1 MNNYSF
7 NNLPAH
13 YNRTVYNAFI
23 NTNVKPIN
31 EKERIFSTMDF
42 FPTTLAS
49 LGVYIDGDRLGLG
62 TNLFSDKHTLLEEYN
77 YSYVNTEL
85 NKNSRFYNNCFINN
99 DC

>member
-1 MNNYSF
+1 MK
-7 NNLPAH
+7 
-13 YNRTVYNAFI
+13 R
-23 NTNVKPIN
+23 
-31 EKERIFSTMDF
+31 KEYFLQWIFFQSHGIH
-42 FPTTLAS
+42 S
-49 LGVYIDGDRLGLG
+49 VYIDGGRLGLG